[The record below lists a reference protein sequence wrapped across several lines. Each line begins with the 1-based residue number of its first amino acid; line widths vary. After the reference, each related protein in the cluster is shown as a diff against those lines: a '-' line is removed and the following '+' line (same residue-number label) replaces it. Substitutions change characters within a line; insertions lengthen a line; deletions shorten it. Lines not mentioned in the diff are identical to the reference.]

1 MKRALVLTALLGAV
15 PVRAVAQTT
24 VPLTLDDAMTRG
36 LAASHRLAE
45 AVARGQ
51 AAEAVANERR
61 AATAPQVS
69 GQAGYTRTNH
79 VDAFGILSPSNQLK
93 IIYPDV
99 PDNYRARLDLQWPI
113 YTGGRLDALE
123 RAALAEA
130 SASADDLAAARAD
143 LRLEITR
150 AYWALATAVE
160 SLRVVEES
168 VTRVDAHLQDVRN
181 QLSAGLVPPN
191 DVSSVEAQESRQR
204 MLSVQARTTR
214 DVADAELGRLVGAD
228 LDAAIQPVSP
238 LDLPPLD
245 ADRQTPLSALVEQAR
260 AGRSERVALTKRVA
274 AAEERSLAAAAGM
287 KPTIGIAGRL
297 RLRAAEPANLSA
309 RSSLAPFMG
318 RRHQRQL
325 AALRRRPY
333 PRRDDGGRG
342 HKARVRGAARGVR
355 CDVGRRSAPAVERAA
370 IESGRNRRGRRFRAQ
385 RDRGAQG
392 RRRSVCGRC
401 RHQHGR
407 ARCAGGA
414 PAGRA
419 RSHASHRQRAAR
431 GSAPEPGAGALS
443 LCRWSVASE
452 GRETIYERDHRHRS
466 HPQVRR
472 FRGGRSPHIR
482 RPQRERSSASS
493 ARTAPASRRRSA
505 CSAGC

>member
-287 KPTIGIAGRL
+287 KPTIGIAGGFDYARPNP
-297 RLRAAEPANLSA
+297 RIFPREAAW
-309 RSSLAPFMG
+309 
-318 RRHQRQL
+318 RHSWDAGINVNWPL
-325 AALRRRPY
+325 L
-333 PRRDDGGRG
+333 DGGRT
-342 HKARVRGAARGVR
+342 HAEMTEAAATKRASEER
-355 CDVGRRSAPAVERAA
+355 LAEFDATLAVEVRQRLSELQSSRAA
-370 IESGRNRRGRRFRAQ
+370 IAAAGDSVRSATEARRVVGDRFAAGVATSTDVLDAQ
-385 RDRGAQG
+385 VVLLQAVLDRTQAI
-392 RRRSVCGRC
+392 
-401 RHQHGR
+401 
-407 ARCAGGA
+407 A
-414 PAGRA
+414 
-419 RSHASHRQRAAR
+419 AAR
-431 GSAPEPGAGALS
+431 LAEARLNRAL
-443 LCRWSVASE
+443 
-452 GRETIYERDHRHRS
+452 GR
-466 HPQVRR
+466 
-472 FRGGRSPHIR
+472 
-482 RPQRERSSASS
+482 
-493 ARTAPASRRRSA
+493 
-505 CSAGC
+505 